1 MPIYEYE
8 CKQCHHEFEYQ
19 QRMSDPEKTVCES
32 CGGELARI
40 ISRTA
45 FQLKGSGWYKDLY
58 GSAKPAGA
66 DDKKLPPGQAPAM
79 GAHEGPP
86 TGAEIN
92 GTSITSDGKSAN
104 QLAEAHEKKLS
115 SGGKTGGDSGGGGS
129 SSGGSSSAGGT
140 T

>member
-1 MPIYEYE
+1 MPVYEYE
-8 CKQCHHEFEYQ
+8 CKQCHREFEYQ

-66 DDKKLPPGQAPAM
+66 DDKKLPPGHAPAI
-79 GAHEGPP
+79 GAHEGGP
-86 TGAEIN
+86 TGAELN
-92 GTSITSDGKSAN
+92 GTSVTSDGKSAN

-115 SGGKTGGDSGGGGS
+115 AGTKTSGSDSGGGS
-129 SSGGSSSAGGT
+129 SSSGSGGGSE
-140 T
+140 